1 MAMIWYIILCITLIN
16 IVRLI
21 LMKHDQLIQKSKQQ
35 CKTKKYN
42 CDKKCITALL

>member
-1 MAMIWYIILCITLIN
+1 MTMIWYIILCITLIN

-21 LMKHDQLIQKSKQQ
+21 LMKYDQLIQKSKQQ

-42 CDKKCITALL
+42 CVKKCITALL